1 MQQEMTMPE
10 EPEEEDWEDREL
22 EQEEEDD
29 SLLASDSGRPW
40 LPWVLWAL
48 IPLALLGIWLTLGDR
63 RESKQTAPAETPVAS
78 ESPAP
83 ASVETEPGVDLPPLS
98 ESDSFVRET
107 FARLSDR
114 PYLAELLSVDDLVRK
129 LVVAVANVAE
139 GTSPRRQIA
148 HVRPEESF
156 MALSTS
162 ERIAL
167 DPETYHRYDAPAE
180 LFASLDS
187 EVVAGIYRLL
197 LPLLEEAHS
206 ELGLSDRRG
215 FGDTLSRATGVLLEA
230 PVVEGP
236 IVLRAVSVS
245 YAFEDA
251 KLESLSPAQKHLV
264 RMGPENTRRIQKKL
278 RELAR
283 ALDVKLPGEG

>member
-1 MQQEMTMPE
+1 MQE
-10 EPEEEDWEDREL
+10 EDDWEDREL
-22 EQEEEDD
+22 DQNEEE
-29 SLLASDSGRPW
+29 APPFEGASGRAW

-48 IPLALLGIWLTLGDR
+48 IPLALLVVWLTLGR
-63 RESKQTAPAETPVAS
+63 SPESTPSAPAEAPAAS

-83 ASVETEPGVDLPPLS
+83 SSIESEPAVDLPPLS
-98 ESDSFVRET
+98 ESDSLARET

-129 LVVAVANVAE
+129 LVVSVANVAE

-156 MALSTS
+156 MVLSTS
-162 ERIAL
+162 ERVAL
-167 DPETYHRYDAPAE
+167 DPQTYHRYDGPAE
-180 LFASLDS
+180 LFASLDTAL
-187 EVVAGIYRLL
+187 VARSYHLL

-206 ELGLSDRRG
+206 ELGLTDRRG
-215 FGDTLSRATGVLLEA
+215 FGDTLSRAMTVLLEA

-236 IVLRAVSVS
+236 IILRAVSVS

-264 RMGPENTRRIQKKL
+264 RMGPENTRRIQKKI
-278 RELAR
+278 RELAA
-283 ALDVKLPGEG
+283 ALGLNPPGKI